1 MWVLSKLYLN
11 FNSYIYYGTE
21 KAEMENL
28 SNLKLTKVKKAQL
41 MARMIT
47 GEQLPELETRFWKT
61 RSGLVPI
68 LRNSTGFITV
78 GEEVSISEPHIY
90 KK

>member
-1 MWVLSKLYLN
+1 
-11 FNSYIYYGTE
+11 
-21 KAEMENL
+21 MENL

-61 RSGLVPI
+61 KSGLVPI
-68 LRNSTGFITV
+68 LNNPSGFIIT
-78 GEEVSISEPHIY
+78 GEEVSIIEPHIF